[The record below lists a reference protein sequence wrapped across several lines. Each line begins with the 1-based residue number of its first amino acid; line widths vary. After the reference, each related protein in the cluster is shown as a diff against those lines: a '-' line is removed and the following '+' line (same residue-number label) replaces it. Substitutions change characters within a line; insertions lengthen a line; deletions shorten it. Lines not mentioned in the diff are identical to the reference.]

1 MKVGPQKFCLAFVG
15 ELENQL
21 FIKKTVEVGNK
32 KCKNLNIYTVVFFF
46 FFYKKERKTPGDI
59 FFFFF
64 SKKKKT
70 WRYHYF
76 TPVYQIL

>member
-32 KCKNLNIYTVVFFF
+32 KCKNFNIYTAVI

-59 FFFFF
+59 IIFF

-76 TPVYQIL
+76 TPAYQIL